1 LDWLEKNKT
10 RPKAPRISENR
21 YSKHR
26 FEQVIKDDISS
37 LKSIKRE
44 LKRYTYTTNVD
55 YLRAYVDEIKNH
67 KEQLEKI
74 RQIVVT

>member
-1 LDWLEKNKT
+1 MNWLEDNKT
-10 RPKAPRISENR
+10 RPKAPRVSENR

-26 FEQVIKDDISS
+26 FEKVIKDDISS

-55 YLRAYVDEIKNH
+55 YFKSYVNEIKNH

-74 RQIVVT
+74 